1 MQWQSWLFRF
11 LNQSNCVI
19 FHISVLI
26 SELKATIRIFLVN
39 VYNILLP
46 AAAELSIVLKQNRT
60 MAKVESTNATNFI
73 QITKSCWSINKLC
86 KNIFLVQKI
95 NWTWDVQTICH
106 ARIPFFKDKQYFR
119 KGTYLVL
126 PVI

>member
-1 MQWQSWLFRF
+1 M
-11 LNQSNCVI
+11 I
-19 FHISVLI
+19 FHISGLI

-60 MAKVESTNATNFI
+60 MAKVELTNATNFI

-95 NWTWDVQTICH
+95 N
-106 ARIPFFKDKQYFR
+106 
-119 KGTYLVL
+119 
-126 PVI
+126 